1 MNIWLRCL
9 PCFISR
15 QQFRIE
21 IHVATV
27 CGFTLQFQVKRHMVD
42 TCATV
47 TQRSRI
53 DIEVTRQLFRRS
65 LHRMAQ
71 PYLLDMRIAGIH
83 RPGIHRHWVNVVE
96 HGGIGA
102 DFRHVLANL
111 PQVRNG
117 T

>member
-1 MNIWLRCL
+1 MNIRLRCL

-15 QQFRIE
+15 QQFRVE
-21 IHVATV
+21 IHITAVG
-27 CGFTLQFQVKRHMVD
+27 GFALQLQVKRHMVD

-47 TQRSRI
+47 TQRSWV

-71 PYLLDMRIAGIH
+71 PDLFDMRIAGIH
-83 RPGIHRHWVNVVE
+83 RPGIHRHWVNIVE

-111 PQVRNG
+111 PQMRNG

>member
-15 QQFRIE
+15 QQFRVE
-21 IHVATV
+21 IHVTAV
-27 CGFTLQFQVKRHMVD
+27 GGFALQFQVKRHMVD

-47 TQRSRI
+47 TQRSRV

-83 RPGIHRHWVNVVE
+83 RPGIHRHWINVVE

>member
-96 HGGIGA
+96 HGGIRA

>member
-9 PCFISR
+9 PCVISR

>member
-1 MNIWLRCL
+1 
-9 PCFISR
+9 
-15 QQFRIE
+15 
-21 IHVATV
+21 
-27 CGFTLQFQVKRHMVD
+27 MVD

-71 PYLLDMRIAGIH
+71 PYLLDMRIACIH